1 MKRLPRSWTLAFSTG
16 ILAIVA
22 ATLGSFGV
30 FAAQSDNTS
39 VWDGVFTSDQAARG
53 EDAYAQECAPCHL
66 DDLLGDG
73 IAPALTGAGFD
84 FRWSDLSVG
93 DMFASIRATMPQVA
107 PASLSAQ
114 AYIDIISYIL
124 QANDLPAGENE
135 LPTDEAP
142 LSQIII
148 LSEHPAAAQ
157 EFAAGEPI
165 GALNEAGV
173 WQPMSDN
180 VTVYGS
186 FHFSE
191 SCTFDSNRNLILA
204 MNTGNRGDTSENDG
218 FVSLINPDGSVHTP
232 KWIGATRDGLELY
245 DPLGS
250 AISNGVLYTVDVGY
264 VRLFDLETGR
274 PLQSIPVPESTIL
287 NGIAVADDGT
297 VYASNTRN
305 PEQIWKVTA
314 DGEVSVFAEGAPLA
328 APNGVAIDQDGNIV
342 VVNVGDNAIIT
353 YDQDGAVIRI
363 EHSVE
368 GGNDGI
374 VITADGTKYAS
385 SVRYGSVS
393 RIRPGQEA
401 EVIASGI
408 PSAASMCYDSTQ
420 NQLVIPL
427 NSNYA
432 LAFVR
437 VNSQD

>member
-1 MKRLPRSWTLAFSTG
+1 MHATMKHSASRRVVPVLLIA
-16 ILAIVA
+16 V
-22 ATLGSFGV
+22 
-30 FAAQSDNTS
+30 
-39 VWDGVFTSDQAARG
+39 VFTF
-53 EDAYAQECAPCHL
+53 
-66 DDLLGDG
+66 
-73 IAPALTGAGFD
+73 PAD
-84 FRWSDLSVG
+84 
-93 DMFASIRATMPQVA
+93 
-107 PASLSAQ
+107 
-114 AYIDIISYIL
+114 
-124 QANDLPAGENE
+124 
-135 LPTDEAP
+135 
-142 LSQIII
+142 
-148 LSEHPAAAQ
+148 AQ
-157 EFAAGEPI
+157 EFATGEPI
-165 GALNEAGV
+165 GALNEAGL

-191 SCTFDSNRNLILA
+191 SCTFDPEKNLILA
-204 MNTGNRGDTSENDG
+204 MNAGNRIETNDDDG
-218 FVSLINPDGSVHTP
+218 YVSLINPDGSVHTP

-264 VRLFDLETGR
+264 VRLFDLATGQ
-274 PLQSIPVPESTIL
+274 PLRSIPVPESTIL

-314 DGEVSVFAEGAPLA
+314 DGEVSVFAEGTPLA

-342 VVNVGDNAIIT
+342 VVNVGDNAVIT
-353 YDQDGAVIRI
+353 YDPDGAIVRI
-363 EHSVE
+363 ERSVE

-374 VITADGTKYAS
+374 VVTADGTKYAS

-393 RIRPGQEA
+393 RIQPGQEA

-437 VNSQD
+437 LDGLD

>member
-1 MKRLPRSWTLAFSTG
+1 M
-16 ILAIVA
+16 V
-22 ATLGSFGV
+22 
-30 FAAQSDNTS
+30 
-39 VWDGVFTSDQAARG
+39 
-53 EDAYAQECAPCHL
+53 
-66 DDLLGDG
+66 
-73 IAPALTGAGFD
+73 
-84 FRWSDLSVG
+84 
-93 DMFASIRATMPQVA
+93 
-107 PASLSAQ
+107 
-114 AYIDIISYIL
+114 
-124 QANDLPAGENE
+124 E
-135 LPTDEAP
+135 LPELDHALQKTEKSLTMYAVMMHSASRRIVP
-142 LSQIII
+142 AVLIAVV
-148 LSEHPAAAQ
+148 LAVPAAAQ

-191 SCTFDSNRNLILA
+191 SCTFDSNKNLILA

-274 PLQSIPVPESTIL
+274 PLRSIPVPESTIL

-432 LAFVR
+432 LAFVPL
-437 VNSQD
+437 NSQD